1 MTGIRFSE
9 RDGKREF
16 AVIPIELYECLAAA
30 LEDADDAALA
40 DAAYAVDDGF
50 RIPAAVV
57 NALLE
62 GEQPVRVWRE
72 QRGLTQ
78 DALAA
83 KAGISKAYLCQI
95 ETRKRVG
102 ALKTLR
108 AIADAPAVSVPDLT
122 SA

>member
-1 MTGIRFSE
+1 MRGES
-9 RDGKREF
+9 
-16 AVIPIELYECLAAA
+16 A
-30 LEDADDAALA
+30 DAALA
-40 DAAYAVDDGF
+40 DAAHAADDAF

-78 DALAA
+78 AALAA
-83 KAGISKAYLCQI
+83 KVGISKAHLCQI
-95 ETRKRVG
+95 EMRKRVG

-108 AIADAPAVSVPDLT
+108 AIADALAVSVPDLT
-122 SA
+122 YA

>member
-1 MTGIRFSE
+1 MTGIQFIE

-40 DAAYAVDDGF
+40 DAARAVDDGF

-62 GEQPVRVWRE
+62 GEQPVRAWRE

-102 ALKTLR
+102 ALKNL
-108 AIADAPAVSVPDLT
+108 AGHC
-122 SA
+122 